1 VLSSEKKRKIFAID
15 TGSKFKPGTRK
26 YTIIQ
31 SSHQMNLKVAN
42 KISLKVEKKEGDVSD
57 TSELQKHQ
65 TGDTLNGEA

>member
-42 KISLKVEKKEGDVSD
+42 KISLKVEKKKVMFLI
-57 TSELQKHQ
+57 LQNFKNIK
-65 TGDTLNGEA
+65 LEIL